1 MRPER
6 LYLTDMVEAAE
17 AITDF
22 IAGLDEAGFY
32 QDSKSQS
39 AVLQKLIVIGEAAAR
54 LSPEFRAR
62 YPQIEW
68 QDIIAFRNILVHAYF
83 SIKLD
88 IVWEAATRDV
98 PELQQTVVKILNGLS
113 EV

>member
-6 LYLTDMVEAAE
+6 LYLTDIVEAAE
-17 AITDF
+17 AIADF

-54 LSPEFRAR
+54 LPQEFRAQ

-68 QDIIAFRNILVHAYF
+68 RDIIAFRNILVHAYF
-83 SIKLD
+83 SIKLE
-88 IVWEAATRDV
+88 IVWEAAIGDV
-98 PELQQTVVKILNGLS
+98 PELQRSVVKILQEMS
-113 EV
+113 DD